1 MNTVLRRVADLRVHS
16 VLRGVPKLPAD
27 SQEFLVLVES
37 IRLHGLIEPLIITSD
52 GDIVDGRHR
61 AAALLTIDRDADA
74 WCMIVAQERAPEIAL
89 ATLSA
94 RRHLVTKGQLAY
106 VAFPLYRPAYEAVV
120 RRVGEMRRNGVL
132 QSSDQAGVDVL
143 AEQMG
148 VSRDE
153 FLRAA
158 KVHKIFSQHP
168 ELRDVWEPRIL
179 DTHAPIGLG
188 AVIAGIAGEAATKG
202 KARPPQRNTALSRWD
217 CSWTELGKHARA
229 WDRWSSE
236 DRDHAAEKVRTTV
249 ADLPDP
255 LLDVLRD
262 ALRAA
267 RRARNAPE
275 S

>member
-1 MNTVLRRVADLRVHS
+1 MKPTLRSVADLSVHPA
-16 VLRGVPKLPAD
+16 LRHVPLMPED
-27 SQEFLVLVES
+27 SPEFQVLVES
-37 IRLHGLIEPLIITSD
+37 IRATGILQPLIIT
-52 GDIVDGRHR
+52 GDQILDGRHR
-61 AAALLTIDRDADA
+61 ARAAMAVDPSAAVWCTEVSEDRAA
-74 WCMIVAQERAPEIAL
+74 EVAL

-106 VAFPLYRPAYEAVV
+106 VAYPLYRPAFEAAQERWTEALRSGRPDTHDGVSVV
-120 RRVGEMRRNGVL
+120 
-132 QSSDQAGVDVL
+132 A
-143 AEQMG
+143 AQMG

-153 FLRAA
+153 FYRAA
-158 KVHKIFSQHP
+158 KVHQIFAQHP
-168 ELRDVWEPRIL
+168 ELREVWEPRIL

-202 KARPPQRNTALSRWD
+202 KSRPPTRNTALSRWD

-236 DRDHAAEKVRTTV
+236 DRDHAAEKVRSTV
-249 ADLPDP
+249 ADLPDT

>member
-1 MNTVLRRVADLRVHS
+1 MKPTLHRVADLRVHS
-16 VLRGVPKLPAD
+16 ALRHVPLMPAD
-27 SQEFLVLVES
+27 SPEFEVLVES
-37 IRLHGLIEPLIITSD
+37 VRSTGVLQPLIIT
-52 GDIVDGRHR
+52 GDQILDGRHR
-61 AAALLTIDRDADA
+61 ARAAAAVDPCSEV
-74 WCMIVAQERAPEIAL
+74 WCVEVPEHRAAEIAL

-94 RRHLVTKGQLAY
+94 RRHLISKGQLAY
-106 VAFPLYRPAYEAVV
+106 VAFPLYRPAYEAAQERWQSALRSGHLDVDD
-120 RRVGEMRRNGVL
+120 GVSL
-132 QSSDQAGVDVL
+132 VA
-143 AEQMG
+143 AQMG
-148 VSRDE
+148 VSRPE
-153 FLRAA
+153 FYRAA
-158 KVHKIFSQHP
+158 KVHQLFAAHP
-168 ELRDVWEPRIL
+168 ELREVWEPRIL
-179 DTHAPIGLG
+179 DTHDPVGLG

-202 KARPPQRNTALSRWD
+202 KSRPPTRNTALSRWD

-236 DRDHAAEKVRTTV
+236 DRDHATEKVRSTV